1 MNAGLLSRETAVKA
15 LAASYDIDDITAELA
30 QCAIGQNGDVTN

>member
-30 QCAIGQNGDVTN
+30 QCAIGQNGDATN